1 MRERRAAGR
10 APARDT
16 AAARVVAMGAPM
28 APMAAVAAVVAVMV
42 VMVVMVVVMVVMVG
56 ACGAAAGEGGGAT
69 DLPSRAAGPYG
80 ELPPDPETP
89 LDEPTVLADPQ
100 EEEAWRAPAVCEA
113 GAGRYTVLFAAQDA
127 TGRTEIRRADDVD
140 LTAGAARVSPVL
152 EPQQSWEASRVDHPA
167 LLEPGCGHAF
177 GLLYEGGAGAIG
189 YAGSEDGEV
198 FVRAAEEPLLTAT
211 LAAEGSRVGRP
222 AAVWVGE
229 TLHLYYAAPDV
240 EAIFLARVTCTPQ
253 MQVEKVDAD
262 PRTPEHDPVLGPN
275 SFAET
280 FDRGG
285 VDAPFV
291 RVTSF
296 ADRPVFDLWYA
307 GHDGAG
313 TWAVGFAGSQD
324 GLVFKRF
331 AENPALPAAGVA
343 KRDPVVVPR
352 GVGAVMFFSRLAS
365 RGPSGIAAAIHE

>member
-1 MRERRAAGR
+1 VAAAG
-10 APARDT
+10 
-16 AAARVVAMGAPM
+16 AAT
-28 APMAAVAAVVAVMV
+28 AVAAAAMVVAVV
-42 VMVVMVVVMVVMVG
+42 GAG

-89 LDEPTVLADPQ
+89 LDEPVILADPREQ
-100 EEEAWRAPAVCEA
+100 EAWGAPAVREA
-113 GAGRYTVLFAAQDA
+113 GGGRLTVLFAAQDV

-140 LTAGAARVSPVL
+140 LAAGAATVTAVL

-167 LLEPGCGHAF
+167 LLQPGCASAF

-189 YAGSEDGEV
+189 YADSEDGAA
-198 FVRAAEEPLLTAT
+198 FVRAAEEPLVTAT
-211 LAAEGSRVGRP
+211 LAEEGSRVGRP
-222 AAVWVGE
+222 AAVWVDE

-240 EAIFLARVTCTPQ
+240 QAIFLARVTCGPPVL
-253 MQVEKVDAD
+253 VEKIDAD

-275 SFAET
+275 PFAET

-291 RVTSF
+291 RVTRW

-313 TWAVGFAGSQD
+313 SWAVGFAGSQD
-324 GLVFKRF
+324 GLVFKRL
-331 AENPALPAAGVA
+331 ADNPVLPAAGVA
-343 KRDPVVVPR
+343 KRDPAVVPR
-352 GVGAVMFFSRLAS
+352 GVGAVMFYSRL
-365 RGPSGIAAAIHE
+365 RGRDPAVVAAARYE